1 MDDYLFAYQKGNN
14 FDLPALFNDD
24 YLRAIKL
31 LWNNKHYVSAM
42 KLLMSTL
49 DTVGYLEF
57 GDKPGSFQA
66 WLTDYANLGE
76 LGVTADE
83 LWELRNSLLHM
94 TNLDSRRVVSGKVSR
109 LMFYIGQLPEGHPPG
124 DEEAKY
130 LGMWQLIQC
139 VAQAMSA
146 YCNSFNVDPA
156 KFRTFA
162 ERYDRVISDVRYL
175 EFEV

>member
-1 MDDYLFAYQKGNN
+1 MDDYLMSYLKGNS
-14 FDLPALFNDD
+14 FDLAALFNDD
-24 YLRAIKL
+24 YFRAVKL

-42 KLLMSTL
+42 KLLMSAV
-49 DTVGYLEF
+49 DTFGYLEH

-66 WLTDYANLGE
+66 WLTEYAE
-76 LGVTADE
+76 LGKLGVSADE

-94 TNLDSRRVVSGKVSR
+94 TNLDSRRVASGKVRR
-109 LMFYIGQLPEGHPPG
+109 LMFYIGHLPDGHPPG
-124 DEEAKY
+124 EAEAKY

-139 VAQAMSA
+139 VAQAMGKW
-146 YCNSFNVDPA
+146 CNSFNLNPA
-156 KFRTFA
+156 KSGVFF